1 MAMTTCEVVWLSH
14 LLKELGLHKIGPAI
28 LKCDNKAA
36 LSIAVNPV
44 HHEKTKHVEID
55 CHFVR
60 DKVNAGAISTEY
72 VPSQNLIADI
82 LTKPL
87 SVTQHNHLNS
97 KLSVPSAMPHSS

>member
-1 MAMTTCEVVWLSH
+1 MRVGAEKKNSLTSWPLNRCQYNNVITS
-14 LLKELGLHKIGPAI
+14 
-28 LKCDNKAA
+28 

-60 DKVNAGAISTEY
+60 DKVNAGEIYTEY
-72 VPSQNLIADI
+72 VSSQKKLADI

-87 SVTQHNHLNS
+87 PVAQHHYLSS
-97 KLSVPSAMPHSS
+97 KLSAPVNHSHSP